1 MAWHRT
7 GPTGPTPRS
16 GEFTVIRVV
25 THSRVSTIHPAIDAV
40 LLPARHHRAWR
51 GLLLGSLLALASLAL
66 GSRAVHA
73 DPAATVQAGDAAPAF
88 KLQDQ
93 AGKWHSLADYKGKW
107 VALYFYPKDD
117 TPGCTTQACSF
128 RDNVFAFDKEGAVI
142 LGISVDDVASHKAFA
157 EKHGLPF
164 TILADPDKA
173 VSQRYG
179 VLKTY
184 MGVMEMA
191 RRDTFIIDPQ
201 GRVAKH
207 YESVEP
213 EGHSAVVL
221 ADIRT
226 LKAQSR

>member
-1 MAWHRT
+1 MPSDTLMR
-7 GPTGPTPRS
+7 
-16 GEFTVIRVV
+16 FTLRQL
-25 THSRVSTIHPAIDAV
+25 AG
-40 LLPARHHRAWR
+40 LLPAAV
-51 GLLLGSLLALASLAL
+51 LALAVA
-66 GSRAVHA
+66 GVA
-73 DPAATVQAGDAAPAF
+73 PAARADGSATPKIGDPAPAF

-93 AGKWHSLADYKGKW
+93 AGKWHSLSDYKGHW

-128 RDNVFAFDKEGAVI
+128 RDNVFAFKKENAVI

-164 TILADPDKA
+164 TLLADPDKA
-173 VSQRYG
+173 VTKEYG

-191 RRDTFIIDPQ
+191 RRDTFLIDPD
-201 GRVAKH
+201 GKVAKH

-213 EGHSAVVL
+213 EGHSQVVL
-221 ADIRT
+221 DDIKA
-226 LKAQSR
+226 LKAAKKTG

>member
-1 MAWHRT
+1 MSTWFSRRT
-7 GPTGPTPRS
+7 
-16 GEFTVIRVV
+16 
-25 THSRVSTIHPAIDAV
+25 
-40 LLPARHHRAWR
+40 
-51 GLLLGSLLALASLAL
+51 SLLFAGILLMTGIAAAAGAPEVGAL
-66 GSRAVHA
+66 
-73 DPAATVQAGDAAPAF
+73 APAF

-93 AGKWHSLADYKGKW
+93 TGKWHSLSDYKGHW

-128 RDNVFAFDKEGAVI
+128 RDNVFAFKKENAVI

-164 TILADPDKA
+164 TLLADPDKA
-173 VSQRYG
+173 VTKEYG

-191 RRDTFIIDPQ
+191 RRDTFLIDPE
-201 GRVAKH
+201 GKVAKH

-213 EGHSAVVL
+213 EGHSQVVL
-221 ADIRT
+221 DDIKA
-226 LKAQSR
+226 LKAAKKTG

>member
-1 MAWHRT
+1 MINVLRLFPWRRLA
-7 GPTGPTPRS
+7 
-16 GEFTVIRVV
+16 
-25 THSRVSTIHPAIDAV
+25 A
-40 LLPARHHRAWR
+40 LLPLCA
-51 GLLLGSLLALASLAL
+51 LALSVAGTRLAN
-66 GSRAVHA
+66 A
-73 DPAATVQAGDAAPAF
+73 DETGAPKVGEPAPAF

-93 AGKWHSLADYKGKW
+93 AGKWHSLSDYQGKW

-128 RDNVFAFDKEGAVI
+128 RDNVFAFNKEGAVI

-164 TILADPDKA
+164 TILADADKA
-173 VSQRYG
+173 VTKRYG

-207 YESVEP
+207 YESVKP
-213 EGHSAVVL
+213 EGHSELVL
-221 ADIRT
+221 ADIKA
-226 LKAQSR
+226 LKAAQK